1 MKTISLKSAFLAL
14 SVLFS
19 LTACEKD
26 PPETPTQIP
35 PQQQLPNPLPAN
47 ALVKQIKWDENDHQT
62 FQYNGKG
69 QVSNLRMQWQYDQSD
84 PTKIRTIVYDFEYD
98 EQNKPVHLKLS
109 DGFDARYFYH
119 GDLIHVT
126 KEFYPGGAVAREV
139 TYIYANNRV
148 AQETWRVSNLP
159 GEPESVYKHAFSYDA
174 KGNLNKIEIFEQQED
189 LTYKLL
195 ETTEYSDF
203 DDKINPASWQL
214 RYPYLPQ
221 MRWQFNNPRREVRKV
236 AGGQTEVTTYSYEYN
251 AQGLP
256 VSQRKEKPVGGALTA
271 QYQY

>member
-1 MKTISLKSAFLAL
+1 MKTISLKSALLAL

-19 LTACEKD
+19 LAACDKD
-26 PPETPTQIP
+26 PAETPTQVP
-35 PQQQLPNPLPAN
+35 PQQQLPNPLPAH
-47 ALVKQIKWDENDHQT
+47 ALVMQIKWDENDHET
-62 FQYNGKG
+62 FQYNDKG
-69 QVSNLRMQWQYDQSD
+69 QVSRLRSQWQYVEGD
-84 PTKIRTIVYDFEYD
+84 PTKIRAIEYDFQYD
-98 EQNKPVHLKLS
+98 EQNKPVQVNLS
-109 DGFDARYFYH
+109 DGFSARYFYH
-119 GDLIHVT
+119 DSLIHVT
-126 KEFYPGGAVAREV
+126 KELYPGGGVAREV
-139 TYIYANNRV
+139 TYIYANNRI

-159 GEPESVYKHAFSYDA
+159 GEPVSVYKHAFSYDA
-174 KGNLNKIEIFEQQED
+174 KGNLNKIEISEQQED

-203 DDKINPASWQL
+203 DDKINPTSWML

-236 AGGQTEVTTYSYEYN
+236 AGGQTEVTTYAYEYN

-256 VSQRKEKPVGGALTA
+256 VSQRKEKPVGGVLTA